1 MVDIEHKRVTRPT
14 SDQKSEIIVIEEQLE
29 SEEENIVN
37 KDIGAEND
45 AMARSNENVQINI
58 TTMSKADERLS

>member
-1 MVDIEHKRVTRPT
+1 M
-14 SDQKSEIIVIEEQLE
+14 IEEQLE
-29 SEEENIVN
+29 SEEENIVS
-37 KDIGAEND
+37 KDIGVEND